1 MQEQAAAPPIG
12 WREAIAKGLCLEF
25 SWTEIADILEAAR
38 AAQLSDRTIAK
49 LKQLN
54 RFARLRQ
61 AYNLPKT
68 TLTAR

>member
-1 MQEQAAAPPIG
+1 ME
-12 WREAIAKGLCLEF
+12 KGLCLEF

-38 AAQLSDRTIAK
+38 AAQLSGRTIVK
-49 LKQLN
+49 LKKLN

-61 AYNLPKT
+61 AYNLPKI